1 MEDGTWFRASVPNLT
16 RRRVLLGA
24 GVVALAGTAARA
36 QERELLAPP
45 EVQSHEKEL
54 VENRA
59 KAESIL
65 AGIIAG
71 RPLRDGLISGTTPDI
86 AEDGSA
92 VPVTFKVAC
101 SMSGDDYPH
110 SVHVIGMVNPFPEIA
125 RFHFTPAC
133 GEAEV
138 SFRCRMRAT
147 SDLVLVADMADGT
160 VGLSKHFVDVTM
172 GACS

>member
-1 MEDGTWFRASVPNLT
+1 M
-16 RRRVLLGA
+16 LGA
-24 GVVALAGTAARA
+24 GAVALLGPAVQA
-36 QERELLAPP
+36 QESELVAPP
-45 EVQSHEKEL
+45 ESHEAEL
-54 VENRA
+54 AANRV

-65 AGIIAG
+65 AGVIAG
-71 RPLRDGLISGTTPDI
+71 RPLRDGLISGTVPDI

-92 VPVTFKVAC
+92 VPVSFKVAC
-101 SMSGDDYPH
+101 SMSGEDYPA
-110 SVHVIGMVNPFPEIA
+110 SVHVIAMVNPFPEIA
-125 RFHFTPAC
+125 RYHFTPAC

-160 VGLSKHFVDVTM
+160 VGLSKHFVNVTM

>member
-1 MEDGTWFRASVPNLT
+1 MIDGLWRLDSAPEFT
-16 RRRVLLGA
+16 RRRMLLAAGA
-24 GVVALAGTAARA
+24 AALVGSGARA
-36 QERELLAPP
+36 QEHELVAPP
-45 EVQSHEKEL
+45 ESHDAEL
-54 VENRA
+54 AANRV

-65 AGIIAG
+65 ADIIAD
-71 RPLRDGLISGTTPDI
+71 RPLREGLISGTVPDI

-92 VPVTFKVAC
+92 VPATFKVAC
-101 SMSGDDYPH
+101 SMTGDDYPA
-110 SVHVIGMVNPFPEIA
+110 SVHIIGMVNPFPEIA

-147 SDLVLVADMADGT
+147 SNLVMVADMADGT
-160 VGLSKHFVDVTM
+160 VGLSKHFVNVTM

>member
-1 MEDGTWFRASVPNLT
+1 MKYGPWRPGLMPELT
-16 RRRVLLGA
+16 RRHVVLGA
-24 GVVALAGTAARA
+24 GAVALFGAGVNA
-36 QERELLAPP
+36 QESELVAPP
-45 EVQSHEKEL
+45 SVASHEAEL
-54 VENRA
+54 AANRV

-65 AGIIAG
+65 AGVIAG
-71 RPLRDGLISGTTPDI
+71 RPLREGLISGTVPDI

-92 VPVTFKVAC
+92 VPVSFKVAC
-101 SMSGDDYPH
+101 SMTGDDYPA

-125 RFHFTPAC
+125 RYHFTPAC

-147 SDLVLVADMADGT
+147 SNLVLVADMADGT
-160 VGLSKHFVDVTM
+160 VGLSKHFVDVAL